1 MLWISSLSV
10 GIGRHLLDAAANAA
24 RPEAA
29 QIIIWFSQFSISLHK
44 SSKEFRDYSNDT
56 KVRWLLYAME
66 NVPAMHICVTSS
78 ALFCWNWTQDLF
90 ATGQSPWLLYPKCQ
104 VKSYRLKMPF
114 FMNEANDIIWYERNS
129 YKDFPLMLHEV
140 KHFTEINQ
148 PKINLPVNCD
158 IFAYIC
164 RPWSKAPFQKLVA
177 CLIMVFFKCILMEG
191 QIWGP
196 HSKRLSVYKSTNQ
209 ERHNSVEKRE
219 KQSCDSSSR

>member
-10 GIGRHLLDAAANAA
+10 GIGRHLLDAAASAA

-44 SSKEFRDYSNDT
+44 SRTEFRDYSKDT

-66 NVPAMHICVTSS
+66 NIPAMHVWLALRSS
-78 ALFCWNWTQDLF
+78 AGIEPKIFLPLGKAHD
-90 ATGQSPWLLYPKCQ
+90 PKCQ
-104 VKSYRLKMPF
+104 VKSYILKMPF
-114 FMNEANDIIWYERNS
+114 FMNEANGIIWYEGNS

-164 RPWSKAPFQKLVA
+164 RPWSKAPFQKLVT
-177 CLIMVFFKCILMEG
+177 CLMMVFFKCILMEG

-196 HSKRLSVYKSTNQ
+196 YSKCLSVYKSTNQ
-209 ERHNSVEKRE
+209 QRHNSVEKRE